1 MTRAQWIAQAHE
13 AIGALEAA
21 GKDYEAALIRENNLE
36 AERTEWRTLAVQ
48 SLIGTDNPA
57 TGKPH
62 SASSAEAAVG
72 ASAEYLARGAALA
85 ELVARRHLTGTLI
98 TAYRLRGE
106 LAIACLREPVV
117 VGLA

>member
-1 MTRAQWIAQAHE
+1 MTRAQWITQAHE
-13 AIGALEAA
+13 AIEYLEAA

-36 AERTEWRTLAVQ
+36 TERTEWRALAVQ
-48 SLIGTDNPA
+48 SLLGTDNPL

-72 ASAEYLARGAALA
+72 ASADYLAKGAAIT
-85 ELVARRHLTGTLI
+85 EVVARRHLVGTLI
-98 TAYRLRGE
+98 TGYRLRGE
-106 LAIACLREPVV
+106 LAIAVVREPVV